1 MAQARVAVGAVLS
14 TVTDTANA
22 ISGVVNTI
30 SGTLE
35 MANNFVRHNQ
45 AKQRLDYADDLDD
58 YEERRAEELAVATA
72 ERKKKIGELITDPIV
87 RDYYDEAYAKI
98 TARRLARKA
107 NA

>member
-1 MAQARVAVGAVLS
+1 MAQARVAVGAILS

-22 ISGVVNTI
+22 FSGVVNTI

-58 YEERRAEELAVATA
+58 YEERRAEELAVSTA

-87 RDYYDEAYAKI
+87 AEYYNEAYAAI
-98 TARRLARKA
+98 LARRAARKQPA
-107 NA
+107 

>member
-1 MAQARVAVGAVLS
+1 MPQAWNATLK
-14 TVTDTANA
+14 TVEDTAGA

-30 SGTLE
+30 SNTLD
-35 MANNFVRHNQ
+35 MANNFVRHQQ

-87 RDYYDEAYAKI
+87 ADYYNDAYAKI
-98 TARRLARKA
+98 MARRLARKTQP
-107 NA
+107 